1 MKETEKTLKVRLY
14 TGIGGSVWTSNNGAV
29 YNAKRGDV
37 LEFPLV
43 QGLRMLAS
51 GDASET
57 LDGPMPHRI
66 GPETAE
72 AQKAAKHPALIEYN
86 LRQQPPKPVAC
97 GGIYDPSPVNFA
109 KPKGYF

>member
-1 MKETEKTLKVRLY
+1 MKDKTITVRLY
-14 TGIGGSVWTSNNGAV
+14 TGIGGSVWTSNGPV

-43 QGLRMLAS
+43 QGLRMLAN

-66 GPETAE
+66 GPDTAE
-72 AQKAAKHPALIEYN
+72 ALRAAKHPALVEYN
-86 LRQQPPKPVAC
+86 RSQQPPKAVPC

-109 KPKGYF
+109 RQRYV